1 MTLQIGFV
9 LFPGIQQ
16 LDLTGPYDVLA
27 SLPEVRLHL
36 IWKDLAPI
44 TSSSGLV
51 LSPTTTYD
59 DCPTLDVICVPGGSG
74 VGSLMEDEPTLDFLR
89 AQSQTA
95 RYVTSVCTGSLVLGA
110 AGLLRGRRATTHW
123 AYHDMLATL
132 GAMPV
137 QERVVRDG
145 NLFTGG
151 GITAG
156 STLP

>member
-59 DCPTLDVICVPGGSG
+59 DCPTW
-74 VGSLMEDEPTLDFLR
+74 M
-89 AQSQTA
+89 
-95 RYVTSVCTGSLVLGA
+95 
-110 AGLLRGRRATTHW
+110 
-123 AYHDMLATL
+123 
-132 GAMPV
+132 
-137 QERVVRDG
+137 
-145 NLFTGG
+145 
-151 GITAG
+151 
-156 STLP
+156 